1 MATSNEISLPEL
13 KGRPTNAELAY
24 RAGGMVEQYLKTLSD
39 LPELSLQ
46 VVSKYLSRNR
56 HRRAQLPDSLLEF
69 HRGDYDYS
77 LIYTVDSRDEKLNMI
92 RQSGAIVD
100 SVALHIKRKD
110 GLPEWGGIGYRI
122 WEIQETVYPENS
134 IAAIEKARAFLEELK
149 QAS

>member
-1 MATSNEISLPEL
+1 
-13 KGRPTNAELAY
+13 
-24 RAGGMVEQYLKTLSD
+24 MVEQYLKTLSD